1 MKRAL
6 RWSSSVELSVELF
19 GGASSLNPHRVR
31 QAKGVWMQRGSH
43 YHYPPR
49 AWTLESGLA
58 IIMAFV
64 YFGSSLIWY
73 FLCFSQ
79 SSFLRNPFK
88 LERGELTMRSTSS
101 WGYSILLEVPARCST
116 AQLCDTTRST
126 TDGQRFWF
134 SFCFWS
140 TCASSWHWVC
150 VANFVRRPD
159 CLSIRL
165 FRWSTLLHI
174 QRVHYETHC
183 DSLTVW
189 HTQYVVPCTTL
200 VYSGSRARFSV
211 QIEPVWRSDFQFF
224 SSLFCDHHKE
234 NVLFRTEFNDPISNF
249 FIWD

>member
-6 RWSSSVELSVELF
+6 RWSSSVELF
-19 GGASSLNPHRVR
+19 GGALRWSIFTESSSCSASQR
-31 QAKGVWMQRGSH
+31 VWMQRGSH

-159 CLSIRL
+159 CLSDIR
-165 FRWSTLLHI
+165 
-174 QRVHYETHC
+174 
-183 DSLTVW
+183 
-189 HTQYVVPCTTL
+189 
-200 VYSGSRARFSV
+200 SGSLGGRHCSTYNECIMRPIV
-211 QIEPVWRSDFQFF
+211 TH
-224 SSLFCDHHKE
+224 SLYDI
-234 NVLFRTEFNDPISNF
+234 LSM
-249 FIWD
+249 